1 MVTPFDASGAVDF
14 DMAASVAKFLV
25 DQGNDALVV
34 AGSTGEGSAL
44 SDDEK
49 VELFSVVASA
59 VTVPVIAGTGSAN
72 TAQSVALTARA
83 AATGVAGILA
93 TTPAYVRPSQ
103 AGIAAHLGAMAAA
116 TTLPVMLY
124 DIPSRSGRKIAAT
137 TTIELFQRHTNVVA
151 VKDASGDLVQA
162 GQYRATL
169 GPRCELYSGD
179 DALTLAF
186 LGIGAVGVVSVAGH
200 WAAPEFRQLLDAHA
214 RGDLEEALAVTARL
228 SASCLFEGSE
238 TYPNPQPAKAAL
250 RYLGLAVG
258 QCRLP
263 LGESDAALDDAA
275 RTVID
280 ALRANR

>member
-162 GQYRATL
+162 GQYRAAL

-214 RGDLEEALAVTARL
+214 RGDLEEAIAVTARL

>member
-214 RGDLEEALAVTARL
+214 RGDLEEAIAVTARL